1 VSARSTTPWQPLV
14 KTFVAL
20 IVWELLTAQLGETGG
35 GTARKVAE
43 WRREHK
49 LMLD

>member
-1 VSARSTTPWQPLV
+1 MRASTRAV
-14 KTFVAL
+14 MRVAL

-35 GTARKVAE
+35 ETARKVAE
-43 WRREHK
+43 WRREHE